1 MMTYQGGGGVGVGV
15 QPAPSHG
22 SPWWNHHAATLCCVV
37 TTHAPMLLRP
47 SPPLH
52 PHNTTPTTRHPAPPQ
67 RHHLAL
73 FPQHPQ
79 AQEHRGLL
87 YGTTPPPQLAWG
99 WRWPRLLADI
109 ASGCPDVVCLQEVD
123 RWGDVARDM
132 ASLG

>member
-1 MMTYQGGGGVGVGV
+1 
-15 QPAPSHG
+15 
-22 SPWWNHHAATLCCVV
+22 
-37 TTHAPMLLRP
+37 MLLRP
-47 SPPLH
+47 SLPLLRPH
-52 PHNTTPTTRHPAPPQ
+52 KHNTNHRPIPPQ
-67 RHHLAL
+67 PHHVAL
-73 FPQHPQ
+73 PPNGIYYPQ